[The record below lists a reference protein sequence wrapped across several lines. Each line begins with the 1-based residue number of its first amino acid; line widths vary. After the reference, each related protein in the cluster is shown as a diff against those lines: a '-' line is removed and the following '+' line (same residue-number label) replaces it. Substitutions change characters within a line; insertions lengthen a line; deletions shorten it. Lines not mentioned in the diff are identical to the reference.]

1 MRAYIALT
9 LIATGL
15 LTGCVPTEKQY
26 DAAVRVARGSKS
38 ERNGL
43 LNECIRQLGLSDEK
57 ARHNAALFLNVAD
70 KDAPKIACNRYT
82 NAIVSGDITYQD
94 MLDIRNHR
102 YTPKLIKI
110 FRGG

>member
-15 LTGCVPTEKQY
+15 LTGCVPSEKQY
-26 DAAVRVARGSKS
+26 DTAVRVLRGSER

-43 LNECIRQLGLSDEK
+43 LDECIRRLGFSDKK
-57 ARHNAALFLNVAD
+57 ARHNAAVALNVAD
-70 KDAPKIACNRYT
+70 KDAANIVCSRYT
-82 NAIVSGDITYQD
+82 KAIVSGSITYQD
-94 MLDIRNHR
+94 TLDVRNGH
-102 YTPKLIKI
+102 YTPKVIKI

>member
-1 MRAYIALT
+1 MRAYIASI

-26 DAAVRVARGSKS
+26 DAAVRVVRGSES
-38 ERNGL
+38 QRNGL
-43 LNECIRQLGLSDEK
+43 LNECIRQLGLSDKK
-57 ARHNAALFLNVAD
+57 ARHNAALVLNVAD
-70 KDAPKIACNRYT
+70 RDAPKAVCSRYT
-82 NAIVSGDITYQD
+82 NAIVSGSITYQD
-94 MLDIRNHR
+94 TLDIKNGR

>member
-26 DAAVRVARGSKS
+26 DAAVRVARGSES
-38 ERNGL
+38 QRNGL
-43 LNECIRQLGLSDEK
+43 LNECIRQLGLSDKK

-70 KDAPKIACNRYT
+70 KDAPKVVCSRYT

-94 MLDIRNHR
+94 MLDIRNRR

-110 FRGG
+110 FRGA

>member
-1 MRAYIALT
+1 MRAYISLT

-26 DAAVRVARGSKS
+26 DAAVRVVRGSES
-38 ERNGL
+38 QRNGL
-43 LNECIRQLGLSDEK
+43 LDECIRQVGFSDKK
-57 ARHNAALFLNVAD
+57 ARHNAAVALNVAD
-70 KDAPKIACNRYT
+70 KDAPKAFCSRYT

-94 MLDIRNHR
+94 TLDIKNHR